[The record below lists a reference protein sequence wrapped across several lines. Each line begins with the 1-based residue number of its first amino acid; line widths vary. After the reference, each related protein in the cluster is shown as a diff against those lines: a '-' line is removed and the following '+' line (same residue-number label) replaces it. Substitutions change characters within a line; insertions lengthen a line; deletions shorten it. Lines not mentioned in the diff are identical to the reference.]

1 MYVLLKVLS
10 CCKYYWIAMD
20 PTCLNKLQWNYDQT
34 FPFKE
39 MHLKMPPA
47 NISIHVN
54 VFEDAIYHMVKAAI
68 FSFDAIL
75 VHGRWVMESPWEITS
90 PVLFLVGELHLRL
103 MVYLPSKSSRGL
115 NRWLWGQGKS
125 MKIALWPGYAIWW
138 HRSGSTLAQV
148 MACCL
153 MAPSHYL
160 NLWWLFVN
168 EVQWH

>member
-1 MYVLLKVLS
+1 MYILLKVLS
-10 CCKYYWIAMD
+10 CCKHYWIAMD

-39 MHLKMPPA
+39 MYLKMPPA

-75 VHGRWVMESPWEITS
+75 VRGRWVMESPWVITS
-90 PVLFLVGELHLRL
+90 PVLLLVGELHLRL
-103 MVYLPSKSSRGL
+103 MVYLPSKSSHGL

-125 MKIALWPGYAIWW
+125 IKIGFSSLWPSDAIWW
-138 HRSGSTLAQV
+138 QSGSTLAQV

-153 MAPSHYL
+153 TAPSHYL
-160 NLWWLFVN
+160 NQCWLIN
-168 EVQWH
+168 EV